1 MHNHHQIQHHL
12 VFSDLASAAV
22 NDLIELVGQEVHHA
36 VRVKR
41 IKEDATV
48 GVLDGTGTTAT
59 ATVHS
64 IAGSRSK
71 PTLTLKIAALDH
83 HKPISPAIEVFA
95 ALPKGDRLDRMIDQ
109 LSQLGVTKFRP
120 LLCQRSQRK
129 PETVRIDKLDRIAL
143 EAAKQCHRPWVLNFD
158 KPITFADAIKDPDA
172 ILADA
177 SGKKSVQYPSPTRV
191 VLLIG
196 PEGGWSDQERDL
208 LATTNVPIVRFGVF
222 VLRIEAA
229 ACAASAIVLA
239 NVHSKVQKPSAN
251 ERPIK

>member
-12 VFSDLASAAV
+12 VFSDLASASV
-22 NDLIELVGQEVHHA
+22 NDLVELVGQEVHHA

-41 IKEDATV
+41 VKENHTV
-48 GVLDGTGTTAT
+48 GVLDAAGTTAT

-71 PTLTLKIAALDH
+71 PTLTLKITALDH
-83 HKPISPAIEVFA
+83 HKPILPAIEVFA

-120 LLCQRSQRK
+120 LICQRSQRK
-129 PETVRIDKLDRIAL
+129 PETVRVDKLERIAL
-143 EAAKQCHRPWVLNFD
+143 EAAKQCQRPWVLNLD
-158 KPITFADAIKDPDA
+158 EPITFADAIKDPDA
-172 ILADA
+172 IIADA
-177 SGKKSVQYPSPTRV
+177 SGEQAVQYPSPARV

-196 PEGGWSDQERDL
+196 PEGGWSDEERDQII
-208 LATTNVPIVRFGVF
+208 ATKMPVMRFGLF

-229 ACAASAIVLA
+229 ACAASAIVLSS
-239 NVHSKVQKPSAN
+239 VSKPT
-251 ERPIK
+251 P

>member
-1 MHNHHQIQHHL
+1 MPNHHQIQHHL
-12 VFSDLASAAV
+12 VFSDLASASV

-41 IKEDATV
+41 VKENHTV

-71 PTLTLKIAALDH
+71 PALTLKITALDH
-83 HKPISPAIEVFA
+83 HKPVFPAIEVFA

-129 PETVRIDKLDRIAL
+129 PETVRIDKLERIAL
-143 EAAKQCHRPWVLNFD
+143 EAAKQCHRPWVLNLD
-158 KPITFADAIKDPDA
+158 EPITFADAIKDPDA

-177 SGKKSVQYPSPTRV
+177 SGKQAVQYPSPARV

-196 PEGGWSDQERDL
+196 PEGGWSDEERDQIN
-208 LATTNVPIVRFGVF
+208 ATKVPVMRFGLF

-229 ACAASAIVLA
+229 ACAASAIVLSSI
-239 NVHSKVQKPSAN
+239 SKQTP
-251 ERPIK
+251 